1 MDNSDGGTCY
11 ALIANEMVIPTIED
25 CKVNVVPAQALD
37 ETVRGNGRPM
47 KSIVTLLHFQLI
59 LVHICIKLRLFG
71 WKYII

>member
-11 ALIANEMVIPTIED
+11 ALIANEMVIPIVED

-47 KSIVTLLHFQLI
+47 KSIVTLLYFQMI
-59 LVHICIKLRLFG
+59 LVHVCIKLRLFG